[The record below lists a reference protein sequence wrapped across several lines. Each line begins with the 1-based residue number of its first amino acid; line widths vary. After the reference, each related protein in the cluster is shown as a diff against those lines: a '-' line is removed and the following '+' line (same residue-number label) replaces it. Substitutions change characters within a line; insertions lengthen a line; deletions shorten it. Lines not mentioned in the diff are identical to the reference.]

1 MFGEMGEDDHQT
13 MHGVRG
19 VRLSDVLL
27 IRGLGKWKLKTMKTI
42 NFDSGFCESRK
53 GDGGHLSSLA
63 FYAREQIISIPFT
76 TRVEGFV
83 LSPPPPLEICRF
95 DLSYTYE
102 LKLDG

>member
-53 GDGGHLSSLA
+53 GDGGHLSSLT
-63 FYAREQIISIPFT
+63 FYCAREQITPIPF
-76 TRVEGFV
+76 V
-83 LSPPPPLEICRF
+83 LLRWRRPCRPVRSKACAR
-95 DLSYTYE
+95 LGA
-102 LKLDG
+102 K

>member
-1 MFGEMGEDDHQT
+1 MGEDDHQT

-63 FYAREQIISIPFT
+63 FYAREQITPIPFT
-76 TRVEGFV
+76 TAHPALTPQTAVIFMNIFIFMNIR
-83 LSPPPPLEICRF
+83 PPPY
-95 DLSYTYE
+95 S
-102 LKLDG
+102 

>member
-42 NFDSGFCESRK
+42 NFESGFCESRK

-63 FYAREQIISIPFT
+63 FYAREQITPIPFT
-76 TRVEGFV
+76 TEGALILFFSKSHV
-83 LSPPPPLEICRF
+83 VQAFKGAQLTCN
-95 DLSYTYE
+95 
-102 LKLDG
+102 